1 MLSLIEQ
8 IKSGK
13 IWDFPGG
20 IHPPENKKQS
30 TKTPLTEAKIPDELI
45 LPLKQHI
52 GRAGDLLVEPGMKV
66 LKGQPLT
73 RCNTAFTVPVHAPTS
88 GIITAIEPRTVAHP
102 SGLAEPCIVIQP
114 DFAEQWTELFPQ
126 PNYRDQ
132 SPLDL
137 IELVRKAGISGM
149 GGAGFPTARKIE
161 SGQSKIDILIV
172 NAAECEPYITA
183 DDALMREYADEIISG
198 IQIVEHILA
207 PKLTIIGIEDNK
219 PQAVAALE
227 KAAQGFD
234 NIVIR
239 VVPTKYPSGGAKQL
253 IKILTNLEVP
263 SGGRS
268 SDIGQMVM
276 NVGTIQAIKRA
287 IIDGEPL
294 IRRVVTLTGKAFK
307 RPQNVWA
314 LLGTP
319 IQSLLDEFGYKE
331 DKKLP
336 RLIMGGPLMGFTLP
350 HAQVPIT
357 KIANCILAPTR
368 REISPAKE
376 ELACI
381 RCSACADACPAS
393 LLPQQLYWHAKAE
406 EYEKCE
412 SLDLKDCIEC
422 GACAYVCPSDIP
434 LVQYYR
440 QAKAEIRTRRIEAE
454 AAERAKQRFEEKKAR
469 MERDKAEREN
479 RFKKAAE
486 NRRAEMTKSSG
497 GDDAVAA
504 AIARVKAQKSQAANE
519 PQVKPAVAAAIAKA
533 KAKQAEAMQNGAEQ
547 PDNSEMTKLREERKR
562 QARERKA
569 KAAQE
574 QPAQQ
579 EESDSNGKKDAV
591 AAAIARAKARK
602 AAQQAEPTD
611 VQPDSESVETD
622 TAQDP
627 KKAAVAA
634 AIARAKAR
642 KAAQQTEATD
652 VQPDSESVETD
663 TAQDPKKA
671 AVAAAIARA
680 KARKAAQQA
689 EATDV
694 QPDSESVEPDAAQ
707 DPKKAAVTAAIARAK
722 ARKAAQ
728 QAESTD
734 VHPDSESVEPDAAQD
749 PKKAA
754 VAAAIARAK
763 ARKAAQQAEA
773 TDVQPDSESVEADTE
788 PDPKKAAV
796 AAAIARAKARKAARE
811 NEIAAESAEDTTDT
825 AAEEKTAAV
834 ASAVAKAKARKVE
847 QERASIKEHD
857 TSGQD
862 DPKKAAVAAAIARA
876 KARKVQKEQNDMND
890 SEENN

>member
-13 IWDFPGG
+13 LWDFPGG
-20 IHPPENKKQS
+20 IHPPENKTQS
-30 TKTPLTEAKIPDELI
+30 TRDNLVQAKIPSELI
-45 LPLKQHI
+45 LPIKQHI
-52 GRAGDLLVEPGMKV
+52 GKAGDLIVEPGSYV

-73 RCNTAFTVPVHAPTS
+73 KCNTAFTVPVHAPTS
-88 GIITAIEPRTVAHP
+88 GTVVAIEQRTVAHP
-102 SGLAEPCIVIQP
+102 SGLTEPCIIIAP
-114 DFAEQWTELFPQ
+114 DFKDTWCERNPMPDYTQT
-126 PNYRDQ
+126 
-132 SPLDL
+132 SPEDL
-137 IELVRKAGISGM
+137 IEKVRQAGISGM

-161 SGQSKIDILIV
+161 SGQSKIEMLVV

-183 DDALMREYADEIISG
+183 DDMLMREHAEEIIAG
-198 IQIVEHILA
+198 IKVVEHILA
-207 PKLTIIGIEDNK
+207 PKMSIIGIEDNK
-219 PQAVAALE
+219 PQAIAALQ
-227 KAAQGFD
+227 KAAEHEE

-268 SDIGQMVM
+268 TDIGQMVL

-287 IIDGEPL
+287 VIDDEPL

-307 RPQNVWA
+307 RQRNVWA

-319 IQSLLDEFGYKE
+319 IQSLLDEFGHKA
-331 DKKLP
+331 DRKMP

-368 REISPAKE
+368 REIAPARP
-376 ELACI
+376 ELSCI
-381 RCSACADACPAS
+381 RCSACADACPVS

-406 EYEKCE
+406 EYDKCE
-412 SLDLKDCIEC
+412 ELNLKECIEC

-440 QAKAEIRTRRIEAE
+440 QAKAEIRSRRIEAE

-469 MERDKAEREN
+469 LEREKEEREN

-486 NRRAEMTKSSG
+486 NRRSEMKKSSG
-497 GDDAVAA
+497 GDDAIAA
-504 AIARVKAQKSQAANE
+504 AIARVQAQKAQPAAE
-519 PQVKPAVAAAIAKA
+519 KTVKPAVAAAIAKA
-533 KAKQAEAMQNGAEQ
+533 KAKQAQAMQSGAQE
-547 PDNSEMTKLREERKR
+547 PDNSEMAKLREERKR

-569 KAAQE
+569 QKAA
-574 QPAQQ
+574 
-579 EESDSNGKKDAV
+579 EEATNADVSNPDEDKKASV

-602 AAQQAEPTD
+602 AAQQTEPSDDSAVTQTPTQPEAE
-611 VQPDSESVETD
+611 
-622 TAQDP
+622 DP

-642 KAAQQTEATD
+642 KAAQQTEPSDDSAVTQTPT
-652 VQPDSESVETD
+652 QPEAE
-663 TAQDPKKA
+663 AEDPKKA

-680 KARKAAQQA
+680 KARKAAQQTEPSDDSAVTQTPTQPEA
-689 EATDV
+689 EA
-694 QPDSESVEPDAAQ
+694 E
-707 DPKKAAVTAAIARAK
+707 
-722 ARKAAQ
+722 
-728 QAESTD
+728 
-734 VHPDSESVEPDAAQD
+734 D

-763 ARKAAQQAEA
+763 ARKAAQQTEPSDDSAVTQTPTQPEAEA
-773 TDVQPDSESVEADTE
+773 E
-788 PDPKKAAV
+788 DPKKAAV
-796 AAAIARAKARKAARE
+796 AAAIARAKARKAAQQTE
-811 NEIAAESAEDTTDT
+811 PSDD
-825 AAEEKTAAV
+825 
-834 ASAVAKAKARKVE
+834 SAVTQTPTQPEAEAE
-847 QERASIKEHD
+847 
-857 TSGQD
+857 

-876 KARKVQKEQNDMND
+876 KARKAAQKQQDNQ
-890 SEENN
+890 SEEND

>member
-13 IWDFPGG
+13 LWDFPGG
-20 IHPPENKKQS
+20 IHPPENKTQS
-30 TKTPLTEAKIPDELI
+30 TRDNLVQAKIPSELI
-45 LPLKQHI
+45 LPIKQHI
-52 GRAGDLLVEPGMKV
+52 GKAGDLIVEPGSYV

-73 RCNTAFTVPVHAPTS
+73 KCNTAFTVPVHAPTS
-88 GIITAIEPRTVAHP
+88 GTVVAIEQRTVAHP
-102 SGLAEPCIVIQP
+102 SGLTEPCIIIAP
-114 DFAEQWTELFPQ
+114 DFKDTWCERNPMPDYPQ
-126 PNYRDQ
+126 T
-132 SPLDL
+132 SPEDL
-137 IELVRKAGISGM
+137 IEKVRQAGISGM

-161 SGQSKIDILIV
+161 SGQSKIEMLVV

-183 DDALMREYADEIISG
+183 DDMLMREHAEEIIAG
-198 IQIVEHILA
+198 IKVVEHILA
-207 PKLTIIGIEDNK
+207 PKMSIIGIEDNK
-219 PQAVAALE
+219 PQAIAALQ
-227 KAAQGFD
+227 KAAEHEE

-268 SDIGQMVM
+268 TDIGQMVL

-287 IIDGEPL
+287 VIDDEPL

-307 RPQNVWA
+307 RQRNVWA

-319 IQSLLDEFGYKE
+319 IQSLLDEFGHKA
-331 DKKLP
+331 DRKMP

-368 REISPAKE
+368 REIAPARP
-376 ELACI
+376 ELSCI
-381 RCSACADACPAS
+381 RCSACADACPVS

-406 EYEKCE
+406 EYDKCE
-412 SLDLKDCIEC
+412 ELNLKECIEC

-440 QAKAEIRTRRIEAE
+440 QAKAEIRSRRIEAE

-469 MERDKAEREN
+469 LEREKEEREN

-486 NRRAEMTKSSG
+486 NRRSEMKKSSG
-497 GDDAVAA
+497 GDDAIAA
-504 AIARVKAQKSQAANE
+504 AIARVQAQKAQPAAE
-519 PQVKPAVAAAIAKA
+519 KTVKPAVAAAIAKA
-533 KAKQAEAMQNGAEQ
+533 KAKQAQAMQSGAQE
-547 PDNSEMTKLREERKR
+547 PDNSEMAKLREERKR

-569 KAAQE
+569 QKAT
-574 QPAQQ
+574 
-579 EESDSNGKKDAV
+579 EETTNADVSNPDEDKKASV

-602 AAQQAEPTD
+602 AAQQTEPSDDSAVTQTPTQPEAE
-611 VQPDSESVETD
+611 
-622 TAQDP
+622 DP

-642 KAAQQTEATD
+642 KAAQQTEPSDDSAVTQTPT
-652 VQPDSESVETD
+652 QPEAE
-663 TAQDPKKA
+663 DPKKA

-680 KARKAAQQA
+680 KARKAAQQT
-689 EATDV
+689 EPSD
-694 QPDSESVEPDAAQ
+694 DS
-707 DPKKAAVTAAIARAK
+707 AVT
-722 ARKAAQ
+722 Q
-728 QAESTD
+728 TPTQPEAE
-734 VHPDSESVEPDAAQD
+734 D

-763 ARKAAQQAEA
+763 ARKAAQQ
-773 TDVQPDSESVEADTE
+773 TE
-788 PDPKKAAV
+788 PSDDSAVTQTPTQPEAEDPKKAAV
-796 AAAIARAKARKAARE
+796 AAAIARAKARKAAQQTE
-811 NEIAAESAEDTTDT
+811 PSDD
-825 AAEEKTAAV
+825 
-834 ASAVAKAKARKVE
+834 SAVTQTPTQPEAEAE
-847 QERASIKEHD
+847 
-857 TSGQD
+857 

-876 KARKVQKEQNDMND
+876 KARKAAQKQQDNQ
-890 SEENN
+890 SEEND

>member
-13 IWDFPGG
+13 LWDFPGG
-20 IHPPENKKQS
+20 IHPPENKTQS
-30 TKTPLTEAKIPDELI
+30 TRETLVQAKIPHELI
-45 LPLKQHI
+45 LPIKQHI
-52 GRAGDLLVEPGMKV
+52 GKAGDLLVEPGTYV

-73 RCNTAFTVPVHAPTS
+73 KCNTAFTVPVHAPTS
-88 GIITAIEPRTVAHP
+88 GTVVAIEPRTVAHP
-102 SGLAEPCIVIQP
+102 SGLTEPCIIIAP
-114 DFAEQWTELFPQ
+114 DFADTWCERQ
-126 PNYRDQ
+126 PMPDFTQ
-132 SPLDL
+132 ASPEDL
-137 IELVRKAGISGM
+137 IEKVRQAGISGM

-161 SGQSKIDILIV
+161 SGQSKIEMLVV

-183 DDALMREYADEIISG
+183 DDMLMREHADEIIAG
-198 IQIVEHILA
+198 IKVVEHILA
-207 PKLTIIGIEDNK
+207 PKITIIGIEDNK
-219 PQAVAALE
+219 PQAIAALQQ
-227 KAAQGFD
+227 AAEHEE

-268 SDIGQMVM
+268 TDIGQMVL

-287 IIDGEPL
+287 VIDDEPL

-307 RPQNVWA
+307 RQRNVWA

-319 IQSLLDEFGYKE
+319 IQSLLDEFGYKA
-331 DKKLP
+331 DKKMP

-368 REISPAKE
+368 REIAPARP
-376 ELACI
+376 ELSCI
-381 RCSACADACPAS
+381 RCSACADACPVS

-406 EYEKCE
+406 EYDKCE
-412 SLDLKDCIEC
+412 ELNLKECIEC

-440 QAKAEIRTRRIEAE
+440 QAKAEIRSRRIEAD

-469 MERDKAEREN
+469 LEREKEEREN

-486 NRRAEMTKSSG
+486 NRRTEMTQTGG
-497 GDDAVAA
+497 GDAIAA
-504 AIARVKAQKSQAANE
+504 AIARVQAQKAQPASEAA
-519 PQVKPAVAAAIAKA
+519 VKPAVAAAIAKA
-533 KAKQAEAMQNGAEQ
+533 KARQAEAMQTGAQE
-547 PDNSEMTKLREERKR
+547 PDNSEMAKLREERKR

-569 KAAQE
+569 QKAA
-574 QPAQQ
+574 
-579 EESDSNGKKDAV
+579 EEATNAGDSNPADDKKASV

-602 AAQQAEPTD
+602 AAQEAEAPDETSADVTPAKAEP
-611 VQPDSESVETD
+611 E
-622 TAQDP
+622 AADP

-642 KAAQQTEATD
+642 KAAQEAEAPDETNAD
-652 VQPDSESVETD
+652 VTP
-663 TAQDPKKA
+663 AQAEPEAADPKKA

-680 KARKAAQQA
+680 KARKAAQETDAPAETSADVTPAQA
-689 EATDV
+689 E
-694 QPDSESVEPDAAQ
+694 PEAA
-707 DPKKAAVTAAIARAK
+707 
-722 ARKAAQ
+722 
-728 QAESTD
+728 
-734 VHPDSESVEPDAAQD
+734 D

-763 ARKAAQQAEA
+763 ARKAAQETDAPAETSADVAPAQAEPE
-773 TDVQPDSESVEADTE
+773 TV
-788 PDPKKAAV
+788 DPKKAAV
-796 AAAIARAKARKAARE
+796 AAAIARAKARKAAQE
-811 NEIAAESAEDTTDT
+811 ADAPAETSADV
-825 AAEEKTAAV
+825 APAQAEPEAV
-834 ASAVAKAKARKVE
+834 
-847 QERASIKEHD
+847 
-857 TSGQD
+857 

-876 KARKVQKEQNDMND
+876 KARKAAQEADVPAETDADVAPAQAEPEAVDPKKAAVAAAIARAKARKAAQEQQNNPT
-890 SEENN
+890 EEND